1 MVRRDG
7 GAHGVWHTSQ
17 SLHFCRCGGCVKQ
30 QREAMLDP
38 TNAGK
43 TKMQLVHEK
52 QFGYLRGNS
61 DKDQNGT
68 RRQRLKQDEVDE
80 QIHYVVI
87 ESTEAQLAT
96 DARGYLPA
104 QPDTFETVQD
114 PGFQAAPRPLE
125 FSDFLTAARH
135 RAPRC
140 PRAMQWVA
148 VERPPSAAA
157 PAAVPKPCALVPA
170 AWPAPCSSAK
180 AGSVGREVLQLALGM
195 AQSPPPD
202 LDGASASAGR
212 GPGPG
217 PFSWVL
223 LRSEA
228 AGGAGSLGGAEEGGD
243 ARDGWMVV

>member
-17 SLHFCRCGGCVKQ
+17 SLHFCRCGACVKQ

-61 DKDQNGT
+61 DKDQRVT
-68 RRQRLKQDEVDE
+68 MRQ
-80 QIHYVVI
+80 
-87 ESTEAQLAT
+87 
-96 DARGYLPA
+96 RGYLPA

-125 FSDFLTAARH
+125 FSDFLPAARH

-148 VERPPSAAA
+148 VGRPPAAAA

-170 AWPAPCSSAK
+170 AWPVPCSSAK

-195 AQSPPPD
+195 AHSPPPD

-243 ARDGWMVV
+243 ARDGWMVL